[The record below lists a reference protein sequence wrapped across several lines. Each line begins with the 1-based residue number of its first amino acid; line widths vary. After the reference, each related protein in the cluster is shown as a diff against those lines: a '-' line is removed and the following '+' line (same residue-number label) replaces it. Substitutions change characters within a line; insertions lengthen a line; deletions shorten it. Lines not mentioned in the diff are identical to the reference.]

1 MKLELMVASLLILI
15 PFVLL
20 QHTEPKQCVIIQD
33 KMSIHTPPIPSFLL
47 KNNTSECQVNR
58 AGERM
63 LRCGNSG
70 VYIKPEC
77 VCSFHNVY
85 EASTYH
91 KYSSCPQGEGSD
103 VVTQLKCPDCF
114 RYSLKNKG
122 PCINGGILTC
132 KGEEVAPS
140 ITCDCPSS
148 YKGMF
153 CEEKMENITRLC
165 NRIPNSSAAT
175 LKTCMLTKKECV
187 TYSRNRQYA
196 FKCNETDTSQ
206 ERGELPLCIDTEDIT
221 MSPAVTDVTYS
232 IVTGDT
238 KTVRVDSLNMV
249 SAAEIHSSIP
259 VLTVISLTLLL

>member
-1 MKLELMVASLLILI
+1 
-15 PFVLL
+15 
-20 QHTEPKQCVIIQD
+20 
-33 KMSIHTPPIPSFLL
+33 
-47 KNNTSECQVNR
+47 
-58 AGERM
+58 
-63 LRCGNSG
+63 
-70 VYIKPEC
+70 
-77 VCSFHNVY
+77 
-85 EASTYH
+85 
-91 KYSSCPQGEGSD
+91 
-103 VVTQLKCPDCF
+103 
-114 RYSLKNKG
+114 
-122 PCINGGILTC
+122 
-132 KGEEVAPS
+132 
-140 ITCDCPSS
+140 
-148 YKGMF
+148 
-153 CEEKMENITRLC
+153 MENITRLC

-259 VLTVISLTLLL
+259 VLTVISLTLLLWNLFYYVGFYGLIFIIIHKFKTHHYYMEH